1 MAFEAILFL
10 AVLVL
15 ASKLFGEAL
24 HRINQPTIIGNVLA
38 GIIVGPALFAI
49 VQPID
54 EIEVFISIGVFF
66 LFFLIGLEEID
77 LPSLFRVLRGRIFA
91 GSAIGFLVPF
101 VAAGV
106 FGFLAMD
113 MGFVKALAIASVVG
127 ASSLGVT
134 AKILTDM
141 GKLRSTIGLEIFTI
155 AGIVEF
161 IAIIFTSV
169 VIQIDSSTSPEIG
182 EFAWL
187 FVKMII
193 FFVVAGLLSVFVI
206 PRFFRFIRKHLK
218 VQQVYFALV
227 IGIILLVAYF
237 AEISGIHGAIGAL
250 LLGIAVSRMNREEYL
265 EISKSINAIGYG
277 IFIPIFFAGIG
288 LHFTLSFFELP
299 IWVIGGFI
307 AIIVGVKFVGSY
319 LAAKVAH
326 MRPARTV
333 AYGVM
338 SKGAVDLALMLSLLG
353 ADILEDDLFSLLV
366 FGTLITMI
374 ISSVELQRNL
384 KKVVHV
390 TVGSKE
396 LALVPVYFRKAVSG
410 YISESVMNMSY
421 NKVFPEDSLEK
432 ILQSQEFSDQEFLV
446 MQDKHVIGLIS
457 KKDIDKVN
465 KKHRDVVKAKN
476 IMHKRFQTV
485 IPQEYLFSAIQKLN
499 ENPAHIVPVVNPVDS
514 NVVGTITAEK
524 IMKLLEKEEKKP
536 TENSETKP

>member
-1 MAFEAILFL
+1 MAFEAILYL

-15 ASKLFGEAL
+15 AAKLFGEAL

-38 GIIVGPALFAI
+38 GIIIGPALFAL

-54 EIEVFISIGVFF
+54 ELEIFISIGVFF
-66 LFFLIGLEEID
+66 LFFLIGLQEID
-77 LPSLFRVLRGRIFA
+77 LPALFKVIRGRIFA

-101 VAAGV
+101 LAAGV

-113 MGFVKALAIASVVG
+113 MGFVKSLAIASVIG

-161 IAIIFTSV
+161 IAIVFTSV
-169 VIQIDSSTSPEIG
+169 VIQVDSTTSPEIG

-193 FFVVAGLLSVFVI
+193 FFVVAGLLSIFVL
-206 PRFFRFIRKHLK
+206 PRFFRLIRKHLK
-218 VQQVYFALV
+218 AQQVYFALV

-250 LLGIAVSRMNREEYL
+250 LLGIAVSRMDREEYL
-265 EISKSINAIGYG
+265 EISKSVHAIGYG

-299 IWVIGGFI
+299 IWVIGGFLI
-307 AIIVGVKFVGSY
+307 IIVGVKFVGSY

-353 ADILEDDLFSLLV
+353 AEILDDNLFSLLV

-374 ISSVELQRNL
+374 VSSIELQRNL

-396 LALVPVYFRKAVSG
+396 LALIPIYFRRAISE
-410 YISESVMNMSY
+410 YISENVMNVSF
-421 NKVFPEDSLEK
+421 NQISPDDTLDKIIEEKQFPE
-432 ILQSQEFSDQEFLV
+432 QEFLV
-446 MQDKHVIGLIS
+446 VKDHNVVGLIS
-457 KKDIDKVN
+457 TKDIEKVS
-465 KKHRDVVKAKN
+465 KKNRSVVQAKN
-476 IMHKRFQTV
+476 IMHKKFQTV
-485 IPQEYLFSAIQKLN
+485 IPQEFLFTAIQKLN
-499 ENPAHIVPVVNPVDS
+499 ANPVNIVPVIDPVNS
-514 NVVGTITAEK
+514 KLIGIITTEK
-524 IMKLLEKEEKKP
+524 IMKLLQQQEAKN
-536 TENSETKP
+536 NSKS

>member
-1 MAFEAILFL
+1 MAFEAILYL

-15 ASKLFGEAL
+15 AAKLFGEVL
-24 HRINQPTIIGNVLA
+24 RRLNQPTIIGNVLA
-38 GIIVGPALFAI
+38 GIIIGPALFAL

-54 EIEVFISIGVFF
+54 ELEIFISIGVFF

-77 LPSLFRVLRGRIFA
+77 LPALFKVIRGRIFA

-101 VAAGV
+101 LAAGI

-113 MGFVKALAIASVVG
+113 MGFVKSLAIASVIG

-161 IAIIFTSV
+161 IAIVFTSV
-169 VIQIDSSTSPEIG
+169 VIQVDSSTSPEIG
-182 EFAWL
+182 EFVWL

-193 FFVVAGLLSVFVI
+193 FFVVAGLLSIFVV
-206 PRFFRFIRKHLK
+206 PRFFRLIRKHLK
-218 VQQVYFALV
+218 AQQVYFALV

-265 EISKSINAIGYG
+265 EISKSVNVIGYG

-299 IWVIGGFI
+299 IWVIGGFLI
-307 AIIVGVKFVGSY
+307 IIVGVKFVGSY

-353 ADILEDDLFSLLV
+353 AEILENDLFSLLV

-374 ISSVELQRNL
+374 VSSIELQRNL
-384 KKVVHV
+384 KKVVPV
-390 TVGSKE
+390 MVGSKE
-396 LALVPVYFRKAVSG
+396 LALIPIYFRRAVSE
-410 YISESVMNMSY
+410 YISENVMNVSF
-421 NKVFPEDSLEK
+421 NQISPDDAIEK
-432 ILQSQEFSDQEFLV
+432 IIEKQQFSEQEFLV
-446 MQDKHVIGLIS
+446 VKDQNVVGLIS
-457 KKDIDKVN
+457 TKDIKKVN
-465 KKHRDVVKAKN
+465 KKNRGMIKAKN
-476 IMHKRFQTV
+476 IMHKKFQTV
-485 IPQEYLFSAIQKLN
+485 IPQEFLFTAIQKLN
-499 ENPAHIVPVVNPVDS
+499 ANPVNIVPVIDPVNSKLIGV
-514 NVVGTITAEK
+514 ITTEK
-524 IMKLLEKEEKKP
+524 IMKLLQKKEAKN
-536 TENSETKP
+536 NSKL